1 MIEPLK
7 RSHEGRERGG
17 VLEYAAQATDRAT
30 TEMARFQRPGQR
42 GMTLIEIM
50 VAVGIWGMMGT
61 LVAGIMFS
69 TISTQQSVMDL
80 QERFHGGSV
89 ALDRLRKEL
98 TMAFV
103 SLHQADDKRT
113 RTVFLGESNR
123 IVFDTA
129 AHEPLTRDAHQSDQ
143 LEVEYRVDTVK
154 GHNGKQ
160 VKALIRKVKFHI
172 DDRPGSGG
180 REEILVEGVKE
191 LELTYFDKF
200 RESWTDDWDVEID
213 DAQEMRVRLKEVQ
226 TARETVEGVRDAE
239 TAGVEGVLEVV
250 AADEAEKTVDEAQA
264 QLMDGLFLPS
274 RVKVRLVLEDPEDD
288 AEEHVMETQVEIT
301 MIEPLWY

>member
-1 MIEPLK
+1 MMVRAP
-7 RSHEGRERGG
+7 RGPR
-17 VLEYAAQATDRAT
+17 RA
-30 TEMARFQRPGQR
+30 RQR

-69 TISTQQSVMDL
+69 TISTQQAVMDL

-103 SLHQADDKRT
+103 SLHQAEDKRT
-113 RTVFLGESNR
+113 RTVFIGEGNR

-129 AHEPLTRDAHQSDQ
+129 AHEPLTRNAHQSDQ

-154 GHNGKQ
+154 GHNGKP

-200 RESWTDDWDVEID
+200 RERWTNDWDVQID
-213 DAQEMRVRLKEVQ
+213 DAREMRVRLKEVQ
-226 TARETVEGVRDAE
+226 ALQDKVDDARETPVTDGNILQAAATLTV
-239 TAGVEGVLEVV
+239 AGQI
-250 AADEAEKTVDEAQA
+250 DKQVDEAQA

-274 RVKVRLVLEDPEDD
+274 RVKVRLVLEDTEDE

>member
-1 MIEPLK
+1 
-7 RSHEGRERGG
+7 
-17 VLEYAAQATDRAT
+17 
-30 TEMARFQRPGQR
+30 
-42 GMTLIEIM
+42 MTLIEIM

-61 LVAGIMFS
+61 MVAGIMFS

-103 SLHQADDKRT
+103 SLHQAEDKRT
-113 RTVFLGESNR
+113 RTVFLGEANR
-123 IVFDTA
+123 ITFDTA
-129 AHEPLTRDAHQSDQ
+129 AHEPLTRDARQSDQ

-154 GHNGKQ
+154 GHNGRP

-180 REEILVEGVKE
+180 REEILVEGVKA

-200 RESWTDDWDVEID
+200 RERWTDDWDVEID
-213 DAQEMRVRLKEVQ
+213 DAQEMRARLKEVQ
-226 TARETVEGVRDAE
+226 QARETVDGVREDEASGV
-239 TAGVEGVLEVV
+239 AGVVV
-250 AADEAEKTVDEAQA
+250 ADEVEKTVDEAQA

-274 RVKVRLVLEDPEDD
+274 RVKVRLILEDPEDD
-288 AEEHVMETQVEIT
+288 REEHVMETQVEIT

>member
-1 MIEPLK
+1 MMVNARK
-7 RSHEGRERGG
+7 RSRE
-17 VLEYAAQATDRAT
+17 
-30 TEMARFQRPGQR
+30 R

-69 TISTQQSVMDL
+69 TISTQQAVMDL

-103 SLHQADDKRT
+103 SLHQAEDKRT
-113 RTVFLGESNR
+113 RTVFLGEGNR

-154 GHNGKQ
+154 GHNGKP

-180 REEILVEGVKE
+180 REEVLVEGVKE

-200 RESWTDDWDVEID
+200 RERWTNDWDVEID
-213 DAQEMRVRLKEVQ
+213 DAQEMRVRLKEIQAMQEKVDD
-226 TARETVEGVRDAE
+226 AREAPSQGNIAADAM
-239 TAGVEGVLEVV
+239 TV
-250 AADEAEKTVDEAQA
+250 AAAGEIDKTIDEAQA

-274 RVKVRLVLEDPEDD
+274 RIKVRLVLEDTEDE

>member
-1 MIEPLK
+1 MK
-7 RSHEGRERGG
+7 R
-17 VLEYAAQATDRAT
+17 
-30 TEMARFQRPGQR
+30 QR

-103 SLHQADDKRT
+103 SLHQAEDRRT
-113 RTVFLGESNR
+113 RTVFLGEGNR

-129 AHEPLTRDAHQSDQ
+129 AHEPLTRNARQSDQ

-154 GHNGKQ
+154 GHNGKT
-160 VKALIRKVKFHI
+160 VKALIRRVKFHI

-191 LELTYFDKF
+191 LELSYFDKF
-200 RESWTDDWDVEID
+200 RERWTNDWDVEID
-213 DAQEMRVRLKEVQ
+213 DAQEMRVRLKQVQ
-226 TARETVEGVRDAE
+226 AARDKVDEARDAPSDGNIALDAL
-239 TAGVEGVLEVV
+239 TV
-250 AADEAEKTVDEAQA
+250 AAAGEADKTVDEAHA
-264 QLMDGLFLPS
+264 ELMDGLFLPS